1 MFCSKHPNI
10 TTVLSC
16 ARCEV
21 PICTS
26 CSVPTPVGNGC
37 ALCSQS
43 SNYSIFSISAWT
55 IVKAYMTATLLAV
68 LLCLVIVISKFLIS
82 NLEQK
87 IQTIIFVWYTL
98 LIISG
103 FLIGQVLSLVSKG
116 KKGIVLTLA
125 PIYGVMVI
133 VLGMLFSNTIVF
145 ADLLNL
151 FGVGSVLI
159 ALAVSVRKF

>member
-1 MFCSKHPNI
+1 MFCAKHPNI

-16 ARCEV
+16 ARCEM

-26 CSVPTPVGNGC
+26 CLVPTPVGNRC

-43 SNYSIFSISAWT
+43 SNYSISTWT

-68 LLCLVIVISKFLIS
+68 LLCLVIAISKFLIS

-133 VLGMLFSNTIVF
+133 VLGMLFSNTIVL

>member
-1 MFCSKHPNI
+1 MFCAKHPNI

-26 CSVPTPVGNGC
+26 CSVPTPVGNRC
-37 ALCSQS
+37 VLCSQS
-43 SNYSIFSISAWT
+43 SNHSISTWA

-87 IQTIIFVWYTL
+87 IQTIIFVWYAL

-133 VLGMLFSNTIVF
+133 VLGMLFSNTIVL

>member
-1 MFCSKHPNI
+1 MFCAKHPNI

-16 ARCEV
+16 ARCEM

-26 CSVPTPVGNGC
+26 CLVPTPVGNRC
-37 ALCSQS
+37 ALCSQL

-103 FLIGQVLSLVSKG
+103 FLIGQVLSLVSKR

-133 VLGMLFSNTIVF
+133 VLGMLFSNTIVL

>member
-1 MFCSKHPNI
+1 MIFKSLIN
-10 TTVLSC
+10 
-16 ARCEV
+16 
-21 PICTS
+21 
-26 CSVPTPVGNGC
+26 
-37 ALCSQS
+37 
-43 SNYSIFSISAWT
+43 SIFSISTWT

-103 FLIGQVLSLVSKG
+103 FLIGQVLSLVSKR

-133 VLGMLFSNTIVF
+133 VLGMLFSNTIVL

>member
-1 MFCSKHPNI
+1 MFCAKHPNI

-26 CSVPTPVGNGC
+26 CSVPTPVGNRC
-37 ALCSQS
+37 ALCAQS
-43 SNYSIFSISAWT
+43 SNYSIFSISTWT

-103 FLIGQVLSLVSKG
+103 FLIGQVLSLVSKR
-116 KKGIVLTLA
+116 KKGMVLTLA
-125 PIYGVMVI
+125 PVYGVMVI
-133 VLGMLFSNTIVF
+133 VLGMLFSNTIVL

>member
-1 MFCSKHPNI
+1 
-10 TTVLSC
+10 
-16 ARCEV
+16 
-21 PICTS
+21 
-26 CSVPTPVGNGC
+26 
-37 ALCSQS
+37 
-43 SNYSIFSISAWT
+43 
-55 IVKAYMTATLLAV
+55 MTATLLAV

-103 FLIGQVLSLVSKG
+103 FLMGQVLSLVSKG

-125 PIYGVMVI
+125 SVYGVMFI
-133 VLGMLFSNTIVF
+133 VFGMLFSNTIVF